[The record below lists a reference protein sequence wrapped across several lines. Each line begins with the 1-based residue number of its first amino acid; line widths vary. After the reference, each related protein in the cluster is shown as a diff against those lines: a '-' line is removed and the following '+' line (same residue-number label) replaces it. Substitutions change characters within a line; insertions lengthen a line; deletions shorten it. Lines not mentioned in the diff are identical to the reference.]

1 MGTER
6 PACDAAGE
14 RDAISFAMLG
24 RSMWVTILTV
34 LEIVYVVGLST
45 WILLEKRSPVATV
58 AWIVSLLALPYVGFV
73 VFYFLGPRRLRRKR
87 LRHARARAASRAVEA
102 APSDDEDEGALA
114 TEVQRLAVR
123 AGGSPLATASCVELF
138 HDAESCLSDIARAI
152 DGAKHHVH
160 VAYYILEPGES
171 GTRLRD
177 LLVKK
182 AREGVTVRVLV
193 DAVGSASISR
203 RWLRPLRAAGGYF
216 AFFNPVRFARLR
228 SRLNFRNHRKI
239 VVVDGSVAFTG
250 GVNISDEYLP
260 GRATAPWRDTH
271 LRVEGNVV
279 RWLQLVF
286 FEDWHFATTYV
297 PQEPEYFPP
306 RTSGCEERTQI
317 VAGGPDRDWE
327 SIKLVYFTAITQ
339 AHDRVWIA
347 TPYFVPDDAM
357 LAAIT
362 SAAMR
367 GVDVRILVPKASDS
381 RVVTAAARSY
391 YDEILRAG
399 VRIFEYAP
407 AMMHAKTLVVDD
419 AFAAVGTP
427 NFDNRS
433 FRLNFEV
440 TCLCYGERVAGE
452 LAEQFERDLAASHEV
467 TAASRRA
474 TPRVERVA
482 EASARVLSPL
492 L

>member
-1 MGTER
+1 
-6 PACDAAGE
+6 
-14 RDAISFAMLG
+14 
-24 RSMWVTILTV
+24 MWVTILTV

-58 AWIVSLLALPYVGFV
+58 AWILALFALPYLGFV
-73 VFYFLGPRRLRRKR
+73 VFYFLGPRRLRRKQ
-87 LRHARARAASRAVEA
+87 LRHARARAASRAVDA
-102 APSDDEDEGALA
+102 APVEDEDEGAVA

-123 AGGSPLATASCVELF
+123 AGGSPLSAASCVALL
-138 HDAESCLSDIARAI
+138 HDGESCLDDIARAI
-152 DGAKHHVH
+152 ERAKHHVH
-160 VAYYILEPGES
+160 VAYYIFEPGEA

-177 LLVKK
+177 LLARK
-182 AREGVTVRVLV
+182 AREGVTVRVLA
-193 DAVGSASISR
+193 DAVGSASITR
-203 RWLRPLRAAGGYF
+203 RWLEPLRAAGAHF
-216 AFFNPVRFARLR
+216 AFFNPVRFARVG
-228 SRLNFRNHRKI
+228 SHLNFRNHRKI
-239 VVVDGSVAFTG
+239 VVVDGCVGFTG
-250 GVNISDEYLP
+250 GINISDEYLA
-260 GRATAPWRDTH
+260 GRDTPPWRDTH

-297 PQEPEYFPP
+297 PKEPEYFPP
-306 RTSGCEERTQI
+306 RIGGCEERAQI
-317 VAGGPDRDWE
+317 VASGPEGDWE
-327 SIKLVYFTAITQ
+327 AIKLVYFTAITQ
-339 AHDRVWIA
+339 AHDRVWLA

-357 LAAIT
+357 LAALT

-367 GVDVRILVPKASDS
+367 GLDVRVLVPAASDS

-399 VRIFEYAP
+399 ARVFEYVP

-419 AFAAVGTP
+419 ELAAVGTP

-440 TCLCYGERVAGE
+440 TCLCYGPKVTLE
-452 LAEQFERDLAASHEV
+452 LAERFERDLAFAREV
-467 TAASRRA
+467 TAASRAETSRL
-474 TPRVERVA
+474 TRMA